1 MTAEEGRATGAAR
14 RPACAGAALAATR
27 GHPRR
32 RERWGFGALLC
43 HRGRR
48 HRVPHRGREP
58 RTTLKVAAQLGILT
72 IAVTLLMI
80 AGEFDLSVGSM
91 LAAAG
96 VLMTYPVVEL
106 GWPLGPGLALA
117 FAGATLVGLINGFLV
132 IRTALPSFI
141 VTLAGLFILRGVTIA
156 VTHDITGG
164 ATQVGGVDEATSGS
178 VVRSALAGELF
189 GLPAAVYWWIGLT
202 LVATVVLAKTRFG
215 NWIYGAGGDAGA
227 AAKLGVPAAR
237 VKITLFVLTA
247 LAASLVAAIG
257 VLVNGAAD
265 VQQGQLKEFQAI
277 TAAVIG
283 GTLLTGGYGTVDR
296 RCLWRTD
303 LRDGEPGNLL
313 HRRGCRLVPGISRRD
328 AALRCSGQPLLHAE
342 CRGGLMATPA
352 RSCHRSQID
361 HEDLRPGGGAAGCL
375 AERPRW
381 RRDLSPR
388 GQRGR
393 QVDVS
398 IKVLSGVFRP
408 DAGQLLVNGSEV
420 VVRVPAAA
428 HSMPASP
435 RCSRTWPRS
444 R

>member
-1 MTAEEGRATGAAR
+1 VTAEEADPPARAGAQLALARLWR
-14 RPACAGAALAATR
+14 RPEVTPVAGALGVWLFFAIVA
-27 GHPRR
+27 GDS
-32 RERWGFGALLC
+32 GFLTDQGTANYL
-43 HRGRR
+43 
-48 HRVPHRGREP
+48 E
-58 RTTLKVAAQLGILT
+58 VAAQLGILT

-106 GWPLGPGLALA
+106 GWPLWAGLGLA

-189 GLPAAVYWWIGLT
+189 GLPAAVYWWLGLT

-227 AAKLGVPAAR
+227 AARLGVPVAR

-283 GTLLTGGYGTVDR
+283 GTLLTGGYGTV
-296 RCLWRTD
+296 
-303 LRDGEPGNLL
+303 
-313 HRRGCRLVPGISRRD
+313 I
-328 AALRCSGQPLLHAE
+328 
-342 CRGGLMATPA
+342 
-352 RSCHRSQID
+352 
-361 HEDLRPGGGAAGCL
+361 GAAFGAL
-375 AERPRW
+375 IFGMVSQGIFFTGADADW
-381 RRDLSPR
+381 FQAFLGAMLLSA
-388 GQRGR
+388 
-393 QVDVS
+393 V
-398 IKVLSGVFRP
+398 
-408 DAGQLLVNGSEV
+408 LVN
-420 VVRVPAAA
+420 RYFT
-428 HSMPASP
+428 
-435 RCSRTWPRS
+435 RTAETG
-444 R
+444 